1 MSGVILPDGTTLD
14 VAATYGASKTMSAVT
29 NANPGVA
36 TLASS
41 HGVATSDIIEV
52 TSGWPRLN
60 GRVVKAG
67 TVSVNSVPLTGI
79 DTSSTTVYPAGSGTG
94 TIREILTW
102 QRLQWVY
109 NLQTQGG
116 DQQFTTHSPLES
128 FDDYQLP
135 TSRSPQSLSFELGD
149 DPTLPHFAIMET
161 ADEARTNI
169 ALRANLPNG
178 SIIYYN
184 GILTLA
190 RTPTLSK
197 GQVMVRR
204 ATFSLQGLSTR
215 Y

>member
-1 MSGVILPDGTTLD
+1 MAGVILPDGTTFD
-14 VAATYGASKTMSAVT
+14 IAASYGSSKTMSAVS

-41 HGVATSDIIEV
+41 HGISAGDIMEM

-60 GRVVKAG
+60 GRIVKAG
-67 TVSVNSVPLTGI
+67 TPSTNDIPLTGI
-79 DTSSTTVYPAGSGTG
+79 DTTSTSVYPAGSGTG

-109 NLQTQGG
+109 NPQTQGG
-116 DQQFTTHSPLES
+116 DQQFVTHSPMES

-135 TSRSPQSLSFELGD
+135 STRSPQSLSFDLGD
-149 DPTLPHFAIMET
+149 DPTLPHFALMEA

-178 SIIYYN
+178 SILYYN

-197 GQVMVRR
+197 GNVMVRR
-204 ATFSLQGLSTR
+204 ATFSLQGASTR